1 MAVAPPLILLGAPA
15 LALLRG
21 IPQTMARRVVGPIL
35 RWSLVKW
42 FGRLVTHPGICWL
55 AATFALIGWH
65 VPALFE
71 LALRWDWLHELE
83 HACFFGTGLL
93 FWWPVVQPWPSA
105 TTWPR
110 WSVPLYLFC
119 ATLPCDV
126 LSAFLAFCDRVVY
139 LSYLSA
145 PRVFNLSV
153 LQDQECAAVLMWVS
167 VTIIFLVP
175 AVVITIQILSP
186 PQASLAQE
194 ARVPSQR
201 IAGQP
206 LRNSKLEVG

>member
-1 MAVAPPLILLGAPA
+1 
-15 LALLRG
+15 
-21 IPQTMARRVVGPIL
+21 
-35 RWSLVKW
+35 
-42 FGRLVTHPGICWL
+42 
-55 AATFALIGWH
+55 
-65 VPALFE
+65 
-71 LALRWDWLHELE
+71 
-83 HACFFGTGLL
+83 
-93 FWWPVVQPWPSA
+93 
-105 TTWPR
+105 
-110 WSVPLYLFC
+110 
-119 ATLPCDV
+119 V
-126 LSAFLAFCDRVVY
+126 LSAFLAFCDRVIY

-145 PRVFNLSV
+145 PRAFNLSV